1 MIMVKDM
8 KKGFTLIELLTVIVI
23 LGIIAAITVPTVV
36 DLIRGSRIDACE
48 EQKSAIEAAAQRWH
62 TETNGEGKEF
72 NEDETMNVS
81 VSDLQEAGYLD
92 NSNDKI
98 YQNPIDDSDI
108 SETNVKITRSRT
120 EENMPYK
127 YDYELEISCE
137 FPEEDS

>member
-23 LGIIAAITVPTVV
+23 LGIIAAITVPTIV
-36 DLIRGSRIDACE
+36 DMIRGSREDACA

-62 TETNGEGKEF
+62 TETNGEGKLI
-72 NEDETMNVS
+72 DGVGTVI

-92 NSNDKI
+92 ASKT

-108 SETNVKITRSRT
+108 TGKEVTISKDGS
-120 EENMPYK
+120 K
-127 YDYELEISCE
+127 YSYNLDLNCEIKGS
-137 FPEEDS
+137 

>member
-23 LGIIAAITVPTVV
+23 LGIIVAITVPTIV

-62 TETNGEGKEF
+62 TETNGEGKLI
-72 NEDETMNVS
+72 DGVGTVI

-92 NSNDKI
+92 ANKT

-108 SETNVKITRSRT
+108 TGKEVTISKDGS
-120 EENMPYK
+120 K
-127 YDYELEISCE
+127 YSYNLDLNCEIKGS
-137 FPEEDS
+137 